1 MAKRRK
7 RRSTRRKKQDSGKLG
22 AMLFGVFV
30 GIAIAATALWFLTP
44 AGERPALP
52 VAEREAPQA
61 EPEAKAPDKKPP
73 EPIEPSGKGYDFYDM
88 LPEQEVLIDE
98 GEATETTGT
107 GSSPRASRDALVE
120 EGLYM
125 LQAGSFRNAD
135 GAERI
140 KAQLALQGIVARVR
154 PVPSDSGTLHQVR
167 VGPVD
172 RDTANDYLRRVRNAG
187 IDVSVFRARP

>member
-7 RRSTRRKKQDSGKLG
+7 RRSTRRKKDNGKFG

-52 VAEREAPQA
+52 IAEREAPQ
-61 EPEAKAPDKKPP
+61 PESEANTPPDEPP

-88 LPEQEVLIDE
+88 LPEQEVLI
-98 GEATETTGT
+98 GEDTSTGT
-107 GSSPRASRDALVE
+107 TPTGGAPRASREALLE

-140 KAQLALQGIVARVR
+140 KAQLALLGIVARVR
-154 PVPSDSGTLHQVR
+154 PVASDSGTLHQVR

-172 RDTANDYLRRVRNAG
+172 RDTANDFLRRVAKAD

>member
-7 RRSTRRKKQDSGKLG
+7 RRSTRRKKDSGKFG

-61 EPEAKAPDKKPP
+61 EPEVDAPAEEPP

-98 GEATETTGT
+98 DAAAETTGA

-154 PVPSDSGTLHQVR
+154 RVPSDNGTLHQVR

-172 RDTANDYLRRVRNAG
+172 RDTANAYLRRVRNAG

>member
-7 RRSTRRKKQDSGKLG
+7 RRSTRRKKDNGKFG

-44 AGERPALP
+44 AGERPVLP

-61 EPEAKAPDKKPP
+61 EREASAPNDEPP

-88 LPEQEVLIDE
+88 LPEQEVLI
-98 GEATETTGT
+98 GEDAETETTGT
-107 GSSPRASRDALVE
+107 GSSPRASREALVE

-154 PVPSDSGTLHQVR
+154 PVRSDSGTFHQVR